1 MRRVFPGVLFLSLSM
16 VTMRAVAPAPTRAGH
31 DGLDTEAA
39 GMEKIELTDGRI
51 AVVVLPSL
59 GGRVVSLGLVRGEN
73 LLDSDPKFWRP
84 PFPKPALE
92 TPFTPWNGRIVW
104 VGPQSG
110 FWSQQDLR
118 PDLKSAKA
126 VWPPDPFNEAGRF
139 EVLEKTPTRL
149 RLKGAVSPVTGLAL
163 EHEYEITSERTVRM
177 RVTATNGRLTPVS
190 WDLWPNT
197 RVRPDGFVYVLLGL
211 EPPRVDG
218 GREEKIG
225 AYPYEVE
232 GGWASFR
239 AGVRPMPPQEKLW
252 TKLYLRPERGL
263 IAYFHRRHLLLI
275 RAAVVPRERL
285 HPEQA
290 FIELYRGAALDPA
303 EDVLELEMHGAYQ
316 TLQPGASM
324 SFEQTFEVLEGVE
337 GDVTPADHLARLT
350 RLDRH

>member
-1 MRRVFPGVLFLSLSM
+1 
-16 VTMRAVAPAPTRAGH
+16 
-31 DGLDTEAA
+31 
-39 GMEKIELTDGRI
+39 MERIELTNGKI
-51 AVVVLPSL
+51 TVGALPPL
-59 GGRVVSLGLVRGEN
+59 GGRVVSLGLVGGEN
-73 LLDSDPKFWRP
+73 LLDSDPRYWKA

-92 TPFTPWNGRIVW
+92 TPFAPWNGRIVW
-104 VGPQSG
+104 VGPQTG

-118 PDLKSAKA
+118 PDLKAARA
-126 VWPPDPFNEAGRF
+126 VWPPDPFNETGRF
-139 EVLEKTPTRL
+139 AVLERTPTRL

-163 EHEYEITSERTVRM
+163 EHEYEITGGRTVRM
-177 RVTATNGRLTPVS
+177 KVTATNGRATPVS

-197 RVRPDGFVYVLLGL
+197 RMRPEGYVYVPLGP

-218 GREEKIG
+218 GREERIG
-225 AYPYEVE
+225 AYPYQVE

-239 AGVRPMPPQEKLW
+239 PGVRPAPPQEKLW

-275 RAAVVPRERL
+275 RATAVPKERL

-316 TLQPGASM
+316 TLGPGASM
-324 SFEQTFEVLEGVE
+324 GFEQTFELLDGLDP
-337 GDVTPADHLARLT
+337 GSTPADHLAYLGT
-350 RLDRH
+350 LPQ